1 MKNARS
7 IIHLLLLTLSA
18 GCSYQALA
26 SGLPMERAELVS
38 QSELIVIGKLSDRKE
53 LDATWATATLSIR
66 ETLKGDA
73 TVKKLTMKFLAK
85 PGSTATWT
93 YSGDEDGIWF
103 LKKEGEGDKA
113 IWSTFY
119 AGGRIP
125 VTSNSDE
132 GKKEIAEA
140 LDEVKKLIAEQK
152 KKDPAKE
159 SKTDK

>member
-1 MKNARS
+1 MKKSRA
-7 IIHLLLLTLSA
+7 IDHLLLMILSA
-18 GCSYQALA
+18 GCSYQVLA

-73 TVKKLTMKFLAK
+73 TVKKLTTKFLAR

-113 IWSTFY
+113 TWSTFY

-125 VTSNSDE
+125 VTSSSDA
-132 GKKEIAEA
+132 GKKEIAKA
-140 LDEVKKLIAEQK
+140 LAEVKTLIAEQK
-152 KKDPAKE
+152 KKDPTKE
-159 SKTDK
+159 TKTDK